1 MKKLSIILSFLF
13 VATLAFAQQ
22 NLRDGYVI
30 TLEGDTLHGVIDFR
44 TSAMNT
50 KRCVFKQDGATE
62 FKTYLPG
69 EIDGYR
75 FTNNGV
81 YYITKNVT
89 NEAGTREMV
98 FAEYI
103 LRGNMSLYQVGADE
117 MLLVDEDGN
126 EASFSLDKAKNAT
139 NADELRAEI
148 GDAWRMLG
156 KSEKAG
162 NMIWKLSKNRDNTK
176 KAVMTYIDDFC
187 TDGYCEVFEYQS
199 EVTPKEYK
207 MIHPWVKVGAKMTRY
222 KFWECSSF
230 SGLAPQ
236 VSAGVDFHFNRIL
249 KGLMFNAGL
258 TYELG
263 KASRDAKQFFQGEP
277 SVALNG
283 SYEVEVKYNQF
294 DIMVGPGYQFQTG
307 ALKTGIR
314 CGYIFRLASRNFNYT
329 TASYHYRGSGYE
341 NEIRMTD
348 KELQFESGRQFGLY
362 AGVGVEYPM
371 KGFALVCNLDYIYDS
386 NGGPSVYNGPVKKNF
401 NQDVTQHGF
410 CLSAGVKF

>member
-1 MKKLSIILSFLF
+1 MKKYLI
-13 VATLAFAQQ
+13 TLVLAVCAAVAFAQQ

-30 TLEGDTLHGVIDFR
+30 TLEGDTLRGVIDFR

-81 YYITKNVT
+81 YYITKNVM
-89 NEAGTREMV
+89 NDNGTREMV

-156 KSEKAG
+156 KSEKAS
-162 NMIWKLSKNRDNTK
+162 NMIWKLTKTRDNTK

-187 TDGYCEVFEYQS
+187 TDGYCEVFEYQND
-199 EVTPKEYK
+199 VVPKEDRV
-207 MIHPWVKVGAKMTRY
+207 MHPWVKLGFKATQY
-222 KFWECSSF
+222 KFWN
-230 SGLAPQ
+230 GATIMGYAPF
-236 VSAGVDFHFNRIL
+236 VSAGADFHLNRVF
-249 KGLMFNAGL
+249 KGLMVNVGFSF
-258 TYELG
+258 EPG
-263 KASRDAKQFFQGEP
+263 KASRDVCELASDAEWIRKNGGKPLDVDYKQLD
-277 SVALNG
+277 VML
-283 SYEVEVKYNQF
+283 
-294 DIMVGPGYQFQTG
+294 GPGYQFPINRM
-307 ALKTGIR
+307 KMR
-314 CGYIFRLASRNFNYT
+314 VKCGGIFRLASHDF
-329 TASYHYRGSGYE
+329 SYSNGVYNSGTEQY
-341 NEIRMTD
+341 NIRAEKTD
-348 KELQFESGRQFGLY
+348 WRFDAQYGLY
-362 AGVGVEYPM
+362 AGAGVEYPL
-371 KGFALVCNLDYIYDS
+371 KKFSLICDLDYIYD
-386 NGGPSVYNGPVKKNF
+386 YNKWSKFGLPERTVVN
-401 NQDVTQHGF
+401 QHGV
-410 CLSAGVKF
+410 CLSLGVKF